1 MGTAG
6 RFGGASLTQQEVF
19 EQGLICNVEPSAT
32 LLTCFDEGDVAA
44 AAAAAGGG
52 RAALPRSR
60 GMGGGQHQ
68 VRLLFSLIASSN
80 QRHDSCLRHQH
91 GWPSASLCRAYFLVQ
106 VARRS
111 SSALWEHSEAGSPA
125 SLCDLCR

>member
-1 MGTAG
+1 MAAYPTPAAPLGTAG

-44 AAAAAGGG
+44 AAAAAAAGGG
-52 RAALPRSR
+52 RAALPRSG

-80 QRHDSCLRHQH
+80 QTHDACLRHQQ
-91 GWPSASLCRAYFLVQ
+91 GWPSASICRA
-106 VARRS
+106 
-111 SSALWEHSEAGSPA
+111 
-125 SLCDLCR
+125 